1 MNMAEVKAN
10 PLAIRDFSKVILT
23 LENVLI
29 PDDKLSPTPSMQDG
43 LDLDTETDLRILGCE
58 LIQSAGILLKLPQV
72 AMATG
77 QVLYQRFYYSKSLVK
92 HNFEVVAMGC
102 INLASKIE
110 ECPRRLRDVINVVH
124 HIKQVR
130 SQKTIH
136 PLILDQNYI
145 TTKNQVIKAERRILK
160 ELGFCVHVQHP
171 HKVIVMYLQVLEA
184 EKNQRLVQCA
194 WNYMNDSF
202 RTDVFVRF
210 QPETIACACIYLA
223 ARQLQIPLPNSPS
236 WFAIFNVD
244 EQNIQE
250 ICLTILKLY
259 ARPRPNYEK
268 LEAKVNEL
276 KKAQMEAKNKAKGLS
291 SDYGT
296 PRDSSRPSSPKN
308 VSPNPALLHALKRI
322 KEEDKHSEN
331 GRNNVKTSRSRSRGR
346 SSSSRSNSKSP
357 KRSRRHSRSR
367 SPPSKKHK
375 KDKYISSYDR
385 DRYVS
390 SKDHKHSHKRKKHS
404 RSRSVSLSPSRS
416 PDRYKSSSR
425 KKYYKDKDHYYS
437 PERHSTK
444 RRRNGHSSPGRE
456 RYDKYRR

>member
-1 MNMAEVKAN
+1 
-10 PLAIRDFSKVILT
+10 
-23 LENVLI
+23 
-29 PDDKLSPTPSMQDG
+29 
-43 LDLDTETDLRILGCE
+43 
-58 LIQSAGILLKLPQV
+58 
-72 AMATG
+72 
-77 QVLYQRFYYSKSLVK
+77 
-92 HNFEVVAMGC
+92 
-102 INLASKIE
+102 
-110 ECPRRLRDVINVVH
+110 
-124 HIKQVR
+124 
-130 SQKTIH
+130 
-136 PLILDQNYI
+136 
-145 TTKNQVIKAERRILK
+145 
-160 ELGFCVHVQHP
+160 
-171 HKVIVMYLQVLEA
+171 
-184 EKNQRLVQCA
+184 
-194 WNYMNDSF
+194 MNDSF